1 MLHKIDL
8 GKDKAVG
15 FSWEGKY
22 DEKAFKQ
29 SVLQFLPELQ
39 SKSEMNVYLE
49 VHDITDVQA
58 KALWDEIKFD
68 VKNFKELTEKIDRIA
83 LVTDLEWLK
92 GLSKASFSLMPSLSI
107 KTFDLKDKGAA
118 RVWVVE

>member
-8 GKDKAVG
+8 GDGKAVG

-39 SKSEMNVYLE
+39 SKPEMNVYLE
-49 VHDITDVQA
+49 VYDISDVEA
-58 KALWDEIKFD
+58 RALWDEIKFD
-68 VKNFKELTEKIDRIA
+68 VKNYQELVEKIDKVA
-83 LVTDLEWLK
+83 LVTDMEWLK
-92 GLSKASFSLMPSLSI
+92 GLSKASFSLIPSLSI
-107 KTFDLKDKGAA
+107 KTFALKDKDAA
-118 RVWVVE
+118 RLWVVE